1 MTGHPEET
9 VPTGGPAWH
18 AEVARLLGDTAVG
31 ERAGM
36 RRSLAEDLAA
46 AGPAAASPAPADGPP
61 VRHRIAL
68 LHATPPPAGWRELL
82 VRLLDSAATGTVRH
96 DLLDA
101 PVGPAAVGRPA
112 DGAARPV
119 RQAHAVLVLVDYPA
133 LERAAA
139 DPPPGE
145 AARPRAA
152 TGALRRVLPAAVA
165 AVGADRT
172 AVVVLGTDTLGVSA
186 RPHLAVWS
194 AATVR
199 RVFGESLHA
208 LPVVP
213 VLTGRALAAR
223 TEREAA
229 DAGLADLTAQV
240 LEPWTASAP
249 AAVAALARRRYGAA
263 LRASAQGFARTAEPD
278 WPGLQAARLSD
289 PAYARELHEKL
300 IATACGPL
308 VADALSDAQE
318 GAPWTL

>member
-1 MTGHPEET
+1 MAGHHEEP
-9 VPTGGPAWH
+9 VPTGGPGWH
-18 AEVARLLGDTAVG
+18 AEVARLLGGTAVG

-46 AGPAAASPAPADGPP
+46 AGPGAKAASPAPTAGPP

-68 LHATPPPAGWRELL
+68 LHAAPPPAGWRELL
-82 VRLLDSAATGTVRH
+82 VRLLDAASTGAVRH

-101 PVGPAAVGRPA
+101 PVGPAAAGRP
-112 DGAARPV
+112 DRETARPV
-119 RQAHAVLVLVDYPA
+119 PQAHAVLALVDYPA

-139 DPPPGE
+139 GPPPGE

-152 TGALRRVLPAAVA
+152 TGALRRALPAAVA
-165 AVGADRT
+165 AVGAERT

-194 AATVR
+194 AAAVR

-208 LPVVP
+208 LTVVP

-223 TEREAA
+223 TGREAA
-229 DAGLADLTAQV
+229 DAGLADLAAQV
-240 LEPWTASAP
+240 LEPWTATAP

-278 WPGLQAARLSD
+278 WPGLDGDRLSD

-308 VADALSDAQE
+308 VADALRDAQE
-318 GAPWTL
+318 GAP